1 MSTNPIFQAPA
12 TSNPSAS
19 NGAGHADI
27 IQVDTALESMRDS
40 GYDLTAAVGEPIDNS
55 VEAGASTIRVHPVYG
70 PNKQS
75 ITDIAVADDGNGI
88 QPNLMAHIL
97 SMGYSTRYGQRG
109 GLGRFGVG
117 VKLAALSLGRRIDVY
132 SKQGNDNQI
141 WHSYLD
147 LDDIKNG
154 NQDQITAD
162 PVTDWPAEY
171 AALMVDASGK
181 AFPAGTL
188 VVFGKIDRLNSGG
201 HYATALDQKVS
212 ELRTFIARAYRYYL
226 DKGLKI
232 ELAGKPVT
240 LLDPMFL
247 MDNPRIIKQY
257 KPLDIRG
264 TIVEEA
270 DLEILPGQSIHVTVT
285 LAPQE
290 FRHRSGEGGNVDFR
304 GREIRELQIADSAGK
319 ISMVR
324 NGREI
329 NYDMVAKL
337 LQGGVDKVDRYIGIE
352 VRFPATLDEFFQVR
366 NVKRGAVPVSK
377 LRSQLKQWLERPV
390 DVARKKIRSHWN
402 EIETME
408 RAQSQTHQAVTDA
421 VTQVE
426 QTSPQGQA
434 GRNVTP
440 EQKEEILQEV
450 LEDLQLDG
458 DGADEDTTS
467 RAREQIES
475 NPITIVDAAWPGA
488 ELFEI
493 VHLNG
498 KAVVKI
504 NNRHPFWK
512 HIYGPIKTAAT
523 GTMNS
528 TVDELTDLLR
538 KAEAGIDA
546 LVMAY
551 AKAENMHQDVRQ
563 FDQLRTYWGTFSQ
576 SYVNAVI
583 KED

>member
-1 MSTNPIFQAPA
+1 MTTNPIFQVPDAA
-12 TSNPSAS
+12 NSSAS
-19 NGAGHADI
+19 NGAERADI
-27 IQVDTALESMRDS
+27 IQIDTALESMRDS

-55 VEAGASTIRVHPVYG
+55 VEAGASIIRVHPVFG

-75 ITDIAVADDGNGI
+75 ITDIVVADDGDGVM
-88 QPNLMAHIL
+88 PNLMAHIL

-132 SKQGNDNQI
+132 SRQRNDAHI
-141 WHSYLD
+141 WHSYID

-154 NQDQITAD
+154 TQEQILAEQ
-162 PVTDWPAEY
+162 VTDWPSAYAE
-171 AALMVDASGK
+171 LMVDAEGK
-181 AFPAGTL
+181 AFNAGTL
-188 VVFGKIDRLNSGG
+188 VVFGKIDRLASGG
-201 HYATALDQKVS
+201 HYATALDEKIN

-226 DKGLKI
+226 EKGLKI
-232 ELAGKPVT
+232 YLAGKPLT
-240 LLDPMFL
+240 LLDPLFL

-257 KPLDIRG
+257 KPLDVRG
-264 TIVEEA
+264 TVVEEA
-270 DLEILPGQSIHVTVT
+270 DLEIMPGQSIHVTVT
-285 LAPQE
+285 LAPEE
-290 FRHRSGEGGNVDFR
+290 FRHRSGEGGNTDLR
-304 GREIRELQIADSAGK
+304 GRDIREFHISDNARK
-319 ISMVR
+319 ISMIR

-329 NYDMVAKL
+329 NYDIVAKL
-337 LQGGVDKVDRYIGIE
+337 LPTTNEKADRYIGIE

-377 LRSQLKQWLERPV
+377 LRSQLRQWLQRPV
-390 DVARKKIRSHWN
+390 QVARAQIRSHWS
-402 EIETME
+402 EIETIE
-408 RAQSQTHQAVTDA
+408 RAQSQAHQAVTDA
-421 VTQVE
+421 VTKVE

-450 LEDLQLDG
+450 LEDLQVDG
-458 DGADEDTTS
+458 DGTEDDTTD
-467 RAREQIES
+467 RVREQIES
-475 NPITIVDAAWPGA
+475 NPITILDAAWPGA

-498 KAVVKI
+498 KAIVKI
-504 NNRHPFWK
+504 NHRHPFWK

-523 GTMNS
+523 GTTNS
-528 TVDELTDLLR
+528 TLDELTDLLR

-551 AKAENMHQDVRQ
+551 AKAENMHQDVRP